1 MDGGFGDIKHDY
13 RAAQLCSLTANMN
26 RSKKQKP
33 YKLED
38 FLMRPKRKR
47 SVDHGAIIRNFEMLS
62 KIGKKDGKKK

>member
-38 FLMRPKRKR
+38 FLMRPKENAALIM
-47 SVDHGAIIRNFEMLS
+47 VQLS
-62 KIGKKDGKKK
+62 EILKCFQR